1 MWKTCKYVDNMSK
14 MIQLRNVPD
23 DLHKVLKSRA
33 ALAGTSLS
41 DYLITEIQR
50 LAEHPTVEELS
61 RRLQTRTRV
70 HPTVS
75 PAQLIREERDN
86 R

>member
-1 MWKTCKYVDNMSK
+1 MSK

-33 ALAGTSLS
+33 AWAGTSLS
-41 DYLITEIQR
+41 DYLIAEIQR
-50 LAEHPTVEELS
+50 LAEHPTVEELR

-70 HPTVS
+70 RPTVP

>member
-1 MWKTCKYVDNMSK
+1 MSK

-41 DYLITEIQR
+41 DYLIAEIQR
-50 LAEHPTVEELS
+50 HAEYPTLEEL
-61 RRLQTRTRV
+61 RLRLQTRTRV
-70 HPTVS
+70 RPTVS
-75 PAQLIREERDN
+75 PAQMIREERDS

>member
-1 MWKTCKYVDNMSK
+1 MSK

-23 DLHKVLKSRA
+23 NIHKVLKSRA
-33 ALAGTSLS
+33 ALAGKSLS

-50 LAEHPTVEELS
+50 QTEYPTVEEL
-61 RRLQTRTRV
+61 RQRLQARTQVR
-70 HPTVS
+70 PTVP
-75 PAQLIREERDN
+75 PAQMIREERDS

>member
-1 MWKTCKYVDNMSK
+1 MPK

-33 ALAGTSLS
+33 ASEGKSLS
-41 DYLITEIQR
+41 DYLIAEIQR
-50 LAEHPTVEELS
+50 HAEYPTVEELR
-61 RRLQTRTRV
+61 RRLRARTPV
-70 HPTVS
+70 YLTVP
-75 PAQLIREERDN
+75 PAQMIREERGS

>member
-1 MWKTCKYVDNMSK
+1 MSK

-33 ALAGTSLS
+33 ALAGKSLS
-41 DYLITEIQR
+41 DYLIAEIQR
-50 LAEHPTVEELS
+50 QTEYPTVEEL
-61 RRLQTRTRV
+61 RQRLQARTQVR
-70 HPTVS
+70 PTVP
-75 PAQLIREERDN
+75 PAQMIREERDS

>member
-1 MWKTCKYVDNMSK
+1 MSK

-33 ALAGTSLS
+33 AWARKSLS

-50 LAEHPTVEELS
+50 QTESPTVEEL
-61 RRLQTRTRV
+61 RQRLQARTQVR
-70 HPTVS
+70 PTVP
-75 PAQLIREERDN
+75 PAQMIREERDS